1 MTYIVQADLED
12 RVSAEVARQIL
23 DDNLD
28 GTVDANPL
36 ARVIA
41 DAESY
46 VEGFLRTVYDLTVIR
61 ALGTG
66 APNEIKRLCLDVAVA
81 YLFDRF
87 PEYVRA
93 DGHKLLERARRDL
106 TDLHKGLTRLD
117 IVGTPE
123 PAANRGGVVQSDD
136 PDNPD
141 PADKFF
147 LYPDSMGIF

>member
-1 MTYIVQADLED
+1 MTYIVQADLEA
-12 RVSAEVARQIL
+12 RVGAEAVRQIL
-23 DDNLD
+23 DDNRD
-28 GTVDANPL
+28 GTPDAAPL

-46 VEGFLRTVYDLTVIR
+46 VEGFLRTVYDLAAIR
-61 ALGTG
+61 ALTTG
-66 APNEIKRLCLDVAVA
+66 VPNEVKRLCLDVAEA
-81 YLFDRF
+81 YLWDRF

-93 DGHKLLERARRDL
+93 QGDKLLERARRDL
-106 TDLHKGLTRLD
+106 VDLHKGMTRLD

-123 PAANRGGVVQSDD
+123 PAANRGGTVQSDD
-136 PDNPD
+136 PENPD